1 MTNSETNAGIIA
13 ARGVTERRSGGQE
26 RHGGVAERAG
36 RFRPGP
42 ALQQQITALEQPC
55 PADDPMPEFRRGAR
69 AVLRW
74 LLAGGPAPL
83 TETVTEQPP
92 PPAAVVRELT
102 AAEALIYQRR
112 SSRREYGRGVQHAL
126 MWAQYATA
134 TPPSP
139 TPPSPTPPSATRPS
153 PGPPDR

>member
-1 MTNSETNAGIIA
+1 M
-13 ARGVTERRSGGQE
+13 
-26 RHGGVAERAG
+26 AERAG

-42 ALQQQITALEQPC
+42 ALEQQVTALEQPH
-55 PADDPMPEFRRGAR
+55 PADGPTPEFRRGAR
-69 AVLRW
+69 AALRW

-83 TETVTEQPP
+83 TETVTGQPP
-92 PPAAVVRELT
+92 PSTVVVRELA
-102 AAEALIYQRR
+102 AAEELIYQWL

-139 TPPSPTPPSATRPS
+139 TTPLRR
-153 PGPPDR
+153 PPDR